1 MSKCGRNSIPGLK
14 EADAFT
20 RGSAPLAMKMD
31 KLIEDTP
38 LKNKMLKDLPFN
50 LREQLKEIASDD
62 GINYTDYST
71 KEIIDEAKEFKLRYD
86 GNIGFMEQ
94 DMLNGD
100 FGASDKKEAQKGY
113 RDIKRFLSKYQ

>member
-1 MSKCGRNSIPGLK
+1 MSKCNPPYNNANYK
-14 EADAFT
+14 
-20 RGSAPLAMKMD
+20 APRMQFAIDSQLD
-31 KLIEDTP
+31 KAQKKPYLDVE
-38 LKNKMLKDLPFN
+38 LQEMLKDLPFN

>member
-1 MSKCGRNSIPGLK
+1 MRCSNIIVPGMAETSKIKNPGL
-14 EADAFT
+14 E
-20 RGSAPLAMKMD
+20 MKVD
-31 KLIEDTP
+31 KLLEDTP